1 MPETAVLKQ
10 HDLDYELDYDTVKS
24 ALQKAMPWL
33 DEEDFDSAWIAVIE
47 DSAGKIDS
55 DDLQRIMREDDDG
68 TASWEAQRI
77 RGKVAKDLGYQ
88 AVEMDDENGTSFLIV
103 SGTPLKRVIPDDQ
116 SAPDSGG
123 AVFSRSAGTA
133 KTTAQD
139 LVNSTGGVFDF
150 NRLGETKQDRLRTI
164 MDAGRPGWLGLLT
177 RDQIAD
183 VYGQEIAPV
192 KEYDQLTREMENQRS
207 KIAQDADDLYNE
219 WAKLP
224 AETNDKLARLML
236 DATVYSV
243 HPDGAFTKLGKPND
257 AERQQVHARLKAQY
271 ALMGKDGQ
279 AIYGKVRDFHKG
291 TLEQLRD
298 ALEAR
303 VTRQVENGQAKAAA
317 LTKIRQAFDAYLK
330 EGPYFPLSR
339 FGDFIVVGT
348 RDADGERVVASYA
361 TAGEQAAAAR
371 TLEADGFTVKMKTA
385 KTYSRETDGSAGKF
399 IGDVLTTI
407 GNLDMLDA
415 TVGGDVAGL
424 QAKLMDDVNQLFIK
438 ALPDLS
444 YRQHFMHRKGT
455 PGFSSDMMRG
465 FASSAFHA
473 ASHIARL
480 NHGDRM
486 TFALQD
492 AFTAIEQAP
501 AGDFN
506 LHSQVLNELTK
517 RHDAALNPN
526 THPVAA
532 MLNQVGFVMYLGLS
546 PAAGLINML
555 QTVMVTMPHL
565 GARYGF
571 GKANASLA
579 TALTDITTGA
589 KANAKNGWNAA
600 QSTKLTAA
608 ERTMMSELQDE
619 GVIDLTQAH
628 DLSAATGLDTGNVAR
643 SKAAFAM
650 ARAMKIVGW
659 TFHIPEVMNR
669 QVTALSAYRLEMEKS
684 GNEDAARDAA
694 REAIKRTHF
703 DYGSSNRAR
712 FMQGNV
718 ARVLLQFK
726 QYAQNMTYLLGRAA
740 YQALKDESPEVRSI
754 ARRQLVATFG
764 VTWAMAGALG
774 LPGLGAVAG
783 LIGML
788 VGAMDDDD
796 EPYDWKVEFRNLLAD
811 NFGKEAGEV
820 LSHGIPRA
828 LLPWDISNRVSLGD
842 LWFRDSGREGQSPR
856 EAFATDAA
864 NILGPTAGTVLG
876 LYTAADHM
884 ARGNWSKAAE
894 SVLPKFLRDPLKAIR
909 EGSDGVTSYNG
920 EPLMDLTGAEVTG
933 RLLGFA
939 PARASEMYEGKAAV
953 MNAKTAIEEKRQ
965 SLISRMAK
973 ARIDK
978 DTDTAAE
985 LQPEIAAFNERNPEF
1000 KITGAT
1006 LAKAIMTR
1014 MRNRRNTED
1023 GILLPRTKDS
1033 LRELGRF
1040 AEVD

>member
-1 MPETAVLKQ
+1 
-10 HDLDYELDYDTVKS
+10 
-24 ALQKAMPWL
+24 
-33 DEEDFDSAWIAVIE
+33 
-47 DSAGKIDS
+47 
-55 DDLQRIMREDDDG
+55 
-68 TASWEAQRI
+68 
-77 RGKVAKDLGYQ
+77 
-88 AVEMDDENGTSFLIV
+88 
-103 SGTPLKRVIPDDQ
+103 
-116 SAPDSGG
+116 
-123 AVFSRSAGTA
+123 
-133 KTTAQD
+133 
-139 LVNSTGGVFDF
+139 
-150 NRLGETKQDRLRTI
+150 
-164 MDAGRPGWLGLLT
+164 
-177 RDQIAD
+177 
-183 VYGQEIAPV
+183 
-192 KEYDQLTREMENQRS
+192 
-207 KIAQDADDLYNE
+207 
-219 WAKLP
+219 
-224 AETNDKLARLML
+224 
-236 DATVYSV
+236 
-243 HPDGAFTKLGKPND
+243 
-257 AERQQVHARLKAQY
+257 
-271 ALMGKDGQ
+271 
-279 AIYGKVRDFHKG
+279 
-291 TLEQLRD
+291 
-298 ALEAR
+298 
-303 VTRQVENGQAKAAA
+303 
-317 LTKIRQAFDAYLK
+317 
-330 EGPYFPLSR
+330 
-339 FGDFIVVGT
+339 
-348 RDADGERVVASYA
+348 
-361 TAGEQAAAAR
+361 
-371 TLEADGFTVKMKTA
+371 
-385 KTYSRETDGSAGKF
+385 
-399 IGDVLTTI
+399 
-407 GNLDMLDA
+407 
-415 TVGGDVAGL
+415 VGGNVADL
-424 QAKLMDDVNQLFIK
+424 KTKLMDDVNQLFIK

-444 YRQHFMHRKGT
+444 YRKHFMHRKGT

-669 QVTALSAYRLEMEKS
+669 QVTALSAYRLEMGKS
-684 GNEDAARDAA
+684 GDAEKAKDAA

-703 DYGSSNRAR
+703 DYASSNRAR

-726 QYAQNMTYLLGRAA
+726 QYSQNMTYLLGRAA
-740 YQALKDESPEVRSI
+740 YQALKGESPEVRSI

-774 LPGLGAVAG
+774 LPGLGTVAG
-783 LIGML
+783 LIGMM

-796 EPYDWKVEFRNLLAD
+796 EPYDWKVEFRNLMAD
-811 NFGKEAGEV
+811 TFGKEAGEV

-828 LLPWDISNRVSLGD
+828 LVPWDISNRVSLGD

-894 SVLPKFLRDPLKAIR
+894 SVVPKFLRDPLKAIR

-978 DTDTAAE
+978 DTDTASE
-985 LQPEIAAFNERNPEF
+985 LQPEIAAFNQRNPEF